1 MPPMIFRGAPGRE
14 RRPSMALE
22 ATELSHLPGRPG
34 PFQARAP
41 LDAMAIDTG

>member
-1 MPPMIFRGAPGRE
+1 MPPMIFRGTPGRE

-22 ATELSHLPGRPG
+22 ATELSHLPGRPE

-41 LDAMAIDTG
+41 LDAMPIHTG